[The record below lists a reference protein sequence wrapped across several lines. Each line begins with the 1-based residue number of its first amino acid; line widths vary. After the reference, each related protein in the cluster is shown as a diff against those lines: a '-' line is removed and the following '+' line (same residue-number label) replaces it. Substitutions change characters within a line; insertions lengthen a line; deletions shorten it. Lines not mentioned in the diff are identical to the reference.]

1 VSRIRRFVVPLAV
14 AAVAV
19 FSAWLIMVNSPDIAR
34 KPPPRS
40 PQMTVETLKLKPNNY
55 EVIINSYG
63 TVEPRTRGE
72 LKSQVN
78 GQVIEVSDHFR
89 AGGYFE
95 KNEMLVKVDP
105 RDFRAQVQIS
115 EAALASARQA
125 LSEEQARSHQALEDW
140 KRLGVS
146 DKPSALV
153 LRQPQLRA
161 AEAAVASAEAALGQA
176 RLNLERTVI
185 RAPYAGRVLSID
197 ADIGQVVAVGSVLAE
212 IFAVDAVEVR
222 LPLRNQDLQFVDLP
236 ESYRFKAA
244 DRASLPKVV
253 IESSLVVPEQWS
265 ARVVRTEGAIDETSQ
280 QLHVVARVD
289 DPYGNKA
296 EGRQPLKIGQYVS
309 ARIEGRTLT
318 DTLVIPNRAI
328 YQGSYVYVV
337 KDGLLKRRDISIIW
351 RNDEDAI
358 IGSGLQGGDELVLTA
373 LGQVPSGTPVSVAGE
388 ENTQHN
394 FGQQTRPGADQPLTT
409 AGDTP

>member
-1 VSRIRRFVVPLAV
+1 MSGIKRFIVPV
-14 AAVAV
+14 TVAV
-19 FSAWLIMVNSPDIAR
+19 VVVFIAWLIMVNGPDITR
-34 KPPPRS
+34 KPPPRAA
-40 PQMTVETLKLKPNNY
+40 QMTVEAVKIKPRQY
-55 EVIINSYG
+55 EVVINSYG
-63 TVEPRTRGE
+63 TVVPRTRGE
-72 LKSQVN
+72 LKSQVS
-78 GQVIEVSDHFR
+78 GQVVKVSEHFR

-105 RDFRAQVQIS
+105 RDFEAQVRIS
-115 EAALASARQA
+115 EAALANARQL

-140 KRLGVS
+140 KRLGGS

-153 LRQPQLRA
+153 LRQPQLKA

-222 LPLRNQDLQFVDLP
+222 LPLRNQDLQFIDLP
-236 ESYRFKAA
+236 ESYRFKSA
-244 DRASLPKVV
+244 DRDKLPKVV
-253 IESSLVVPEQWS
+253 IESSLVVPEKWS

-309 ARIEGRTLT
+309 ARIEGRTLS
-318 DTLVIPNRAI
+318 DALVIPNRAI

-337 KDGLLKRRDISIIW
+337 EGGLLKRRDISIVW

-358 IGSGLQGGDELVLTA
+358 VGSGLQGGDKLVLTA

-388 ENTQHN
+388 ENGQRN
-394 FGQQTRPGADQPLTT
+394 FGRQNVP
-409 AGDTP
+409 AGNAP